1 MQLLKETTIIERNS
15 RWSEIKKKIDSDP
28 RYKAVE
34 SSSRREDWF
43 RDYVKNIEEVS
54 FSLFI
59 SCKIYTKPTN
69 YAYVYILTSL
79 KYALVNLTT

>member
-43 RDYVKNIEEVS
+43 RDYVKNIEEVNI
-54 FSLFI
+54 FLFF
-59 SCKIYTKPTN
+59 IYTKPTY
-69 YAYVYILTSL
+69 YACVFSQICFS
-79 KYALVNLTT
+79 